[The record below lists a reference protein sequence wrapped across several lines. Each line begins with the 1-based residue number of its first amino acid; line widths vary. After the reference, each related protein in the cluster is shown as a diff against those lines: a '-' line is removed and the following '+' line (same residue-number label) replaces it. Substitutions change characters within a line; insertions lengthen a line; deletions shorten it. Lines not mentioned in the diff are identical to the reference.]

1 MMNHNEPIVKAC
13 GDANRTATKKGP
25 RGTNN
30 NLIINNINVSLRK
43 LRFKSII
50 VNVSLR
56 KLLKKKVATAL
67 EEKQRLIEEI
77 LQLPHQVDN
86 SFTNIIRMIMF
97 FLYIYKL
104 FHNHGGHAFL
114 ICYHQEVDSA
124 IAGFEPGS
132 QPPRSAA
139 EILLATLAQV

>member
-30 NLIINNINVSLRK
+30 NLIINNIYVSPRK
-43 LRFKSII
+43 KRFSYNCKYLSEEIT
-50 VNVSLR
+50 
-56 KLLKKKVATAL
+56 KKKKVATAL

-97 FLYIYKL
+97 FLYL
-104 FHNHGGHAFL
+104 
-114 ICYHQEVDSA
+114 
-124 IAGFEPGS
+124 
-132 QPPRSAA
+132 
-139 EILLATLAQV
+139 

>member
-30 NLIINNINVSLRK
+30 NLIINNIYVSPRK
-43 LRFKSII
+43 KRFYYNCKYLSEEIT
-50 VNVSLR
+50 
-56 KLLKKKVATAL
+56 KKKKVATAL

-97 FLYIYKL
+97 FLYKYKS
-104 FHNHGGHAFL
+104 FHNHGEHAFR

>member
-56 KLLKKKVATAL
+56 KLLKKVATAL

-86 SFTNIIRMIMF
+86 SFRNIRMINVF
-97 FLYIYKL
+97 SFYINYSIVMVNMHLESVIIRKL
-104 FHNHGGHAFL
+104 T
-114 ICYHQEVDSA
+114 
-124 IAGFEPGS
+124 
-132 QPPRSAA
+132 RR
-139 EILLATLAQV
+139 

>member
-30 NLIINNINVSLRK
+30 NLIINNIYVSLRK
-43 LRFKSII
+43 LLFKSII

-56 KLLKKKVATAL
+56 KSKKVATAL

-77 LQLPHQVDN
+77 LQLPHQVNN

-97 FLYIYKL
+97 FLYL
-104 FHNHGGHAFL
+104 
-114 ICYHQEVDSA
+114 
-124 IAGFEPGS
+124 
-132 QPPRSAA
+132 
-139 EILLATLAQV
+139 

>member
-1 MMNHNEPIVKAC
+1 MKTTGVSGIPKFGLLDFLGHPIDNPCFKSVIIINTVVKMMNHNEPIVKAC

-56 KLLKKKVATAL
+56 KLLKKVATAL

-86 SFTNIIRMIMF
+86 SFSNIIRMIMF
-97 FLYIYKL
+97 FFI
-104 FHNHGGHAFL
+104 F
-114 ICYHQEVDSA
+114 I
-124 IAGFEPGS
+124 
-132 QPPRSAA
+132 
-139 EILLATLAQV
+139 

>member
-30 NLIINNINVSLRK
+30 NLIINNIYVSPRK
-43 LRFKSII
+43 KRFKSII

-56 KLLKKKVATAL
+56 KFLKKVATAL

-97 FLYIYKL
+97 FLYL
-104 FHNHGGHAFL
+104 
-114 ICYHQEVDSA
+114 
-124 IAGFEPGS
+124 
-132 QPPRSAA
+132 
-139 EILLATLAQV
+139 

>member
-1 MMNHNEPIVKAC
+1 MIINTVVKILNPNEPIVKAC

-30 NLIINNINVSLRK
+30 NLNIDNIYVSLRK

-56 KLLKKKVATAL
+56 KLLKKENKKVATAL

-77 LQLPHQVDN
+77 LQLPHQVDIIFRN
-86 SFTNIIRMIMF
+86 IRMINI
-97 FLYIYKL
+97 FLYI
-104 FHNHGGHAFL
+104 
-114 ICYHQEVDSA
+114 
-124 IAGFEPGS
+124 
-132 QPPRSAA
+132 
-139 EILLATLAQV
+139 